1 LNQYF
6 LPVLSFLLSLYFTPL
21 AIKIARHYQMVDKP
35 DGKLK
40 LQKEPVPY
48 LGGLAVF
55 LSFLLSLSLL
65 FNLNREILA
74 LLFASTIILFT
85 GFIDDLISISPVSK
99 LMGEILAAWV
109 LIRGGIRIKL
119 IFLPEWASIVLTFL
133 WVLFLSNSLNLVD
146 IMDGLAGTISFFS
159 SLSLGTIAIVYGAQT
174 TAIVGLS
181 MAGAIL
187 GFLFFN
193 FPPAKI
199 YLGDTGSLFIGFS
212 LASIT
217 MLVDYTKTNLLGFVI
232 PLFFLWIP
240 IFEVIFV
247 SIVRISK
254 GIYPFR
260 GSHDHFP
267 YRLSRIMG
275 NRKRALELI
284 SVIHF
289 LLCLW
294 GIIIVSRD
302 VRFTIVSIATLL
314 IVSIIAGF
322 LLSRVK
328 S

>member
-21 AIKIARHYQMVDKP
+21 AIKIARTYQMVDKP

-40 LQKEPVPY
+40 LHKEPVPY
-48 LGGLAVF
+48 LGGIAVF

-85 GFIDDLISISPVSK
+85 GFIDDLITISPLSK
-99 LMGEILAAWV
+99 LLGEILATWV

-119 IFLPEWASIVLTFL
+119 IFLPDWASIALTFL
-133 WVLFLSNSLNLVD
+133 WVLFLSNSFNLVD

-159 SLSLGTIAIVYGAQT
+159 SLSLASIALVFGAKT
-174 TAIVGLS
+174 TAIAGLS

-187 GFLFFN
+187 GFLTYN
-193 FPPAKI
+193 LPPARI

-217 MLVDYTKTNLLGFVI
+217 MLVDYTKTNLLGFVV

-254 GIYPFR
+254 GIHPFS

-267 YRLSRIMG
+267 YRLAKVLGSR
-275 NRKRALELI
+275 RRALEMI
-284 SVIHF
+284 AVIHF
-289 LLCLW
+289 FMCLW
-294 GIIIVSRD
+294 GITIVSRSAK
-302 VRFTIVSIATLL
+302 FTVISIVLL
-314 IVSIIAGF
+314 AGISVLAGIF
-322 LLSRVK
+322 LSRIK
-328 S
+328 T